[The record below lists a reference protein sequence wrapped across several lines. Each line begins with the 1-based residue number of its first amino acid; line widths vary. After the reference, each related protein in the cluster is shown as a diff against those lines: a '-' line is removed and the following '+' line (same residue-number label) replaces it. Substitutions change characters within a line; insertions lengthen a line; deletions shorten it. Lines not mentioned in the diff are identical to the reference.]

1 MLAVEIKNLTKVYA
15 GGVQA
20 LNNLNLQV
28 RQGDFV
34 GLLGPNGA
42 GKTTTIN
49 VLSSLVT
56 KTAGEVT
63 VCGHNIDQNVQAV
76 KRSLGLVP
84 QEFNFQIFISV
95 HK

>member
-1 MLAVEIKNLTKVYA
+1 MLAVEIKNLTKVYT

-28 RQGDFV
+28 NQGDFV

-49 VLSSLVT
+49 VLSSLVS
-56 KTAGEVT
+56 KTAGEVM
-63 VCGHNIDQNVQAV
+63 VCGHNIDQDVQAV

-84 QEFNFQIFISV
+84 QEFNFQIL
-95 HK
+95 KK